1 MIMRTAPLLM
11 LVIAAQAAAQ
21 APKAPKTPRDA
32 APFDLTGNWV
42 SVVTEDWR
50 WRMLTPNKG
59 DYSSVPLNP
68 EGRKVA
74 DTWDPAQAASDG
86 CKPYGAA
93 AIMRVPGRLRI
104 AWENET
110 TLRIDTDAGQ
120 QTRLLLFDKS
130 QKPQAER
137 TWQGYSSAEWEQI
150 PQRGGLGV
158 SLQQGP
164 PRVGALKVVTANLRA
179 GYLRTN
185 GVPYSE
191 NAVVTE
197 FFDRLSAYGTDW
209 LTVFTIVEDPR
220 YLDQP
225 FITSTHFK
233 REPDQ
238 SKWMPTPC
246 EPGH

>member
-1 MIMRTAPLLM
+1 
-11 LVIAAQAAAQ
+11 
-21 APKAPKTPRDA
+21 
-32 APFDLTGNWV
+32 
-42 SVVTEDWR
+42 
-50 WRMLTPNKG
+50 
-59 DYSSVPLNP
+59 
-68 EGRKVA
+68 
-74 DTWDPAQAASDG
+74 
-86 CKPYGAA
+86 
-93 AIMRVPGRLRI
+93 MRVPGRLRI

-120 QTRLLLFDKS
+120 QTRLLRFDKS
-130 QKPQAER
+130 RNLQEER
-137 TWQGYSSAEWEQI
+137 TWQGYSAAEWELI

-164 PRVGALKVVTANLRA
+164 PHVGALKVVTTNLRA
-179 GYLRTN
+179 AYLRTN

-191 NAVVTE
+191 DAAVTE

-233 REPDQ
+233 REPDR